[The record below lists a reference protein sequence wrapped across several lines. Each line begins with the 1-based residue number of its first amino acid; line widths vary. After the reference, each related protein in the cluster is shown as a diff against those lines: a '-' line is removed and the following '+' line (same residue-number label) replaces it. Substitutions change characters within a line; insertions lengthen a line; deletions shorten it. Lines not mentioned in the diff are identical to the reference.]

1 MRRRSCAG
9 PAAGECGRG
18 GPEVRR
24 RWRAGNSSFAFRRR
38 RPRAGAAGRVAS
50 GPGAARRESDWF
62 PADGVVR
69 REGRLVRDPGG
80 PGREVPW
87 ANQRL
92 GPEVSDGRPAC
103 ARLPEET
110 ERLGCASGG
119 DPERA
124 ALGPERRGGS
134 RGFSVCWEPW
144 GPRELGVAPV
154 GERWEVGRP
163 REAGVRGDTERR
175 KGTEWGAIPPPP
187 FPRRAAA
194 VGGGRVCG
202 VETLN

>member
-18 GPEVRR
+18 WPEVRR

-38 RPRAGAAGRVAS
+38 RPRAGTAGRVAS

-119 DPERA
+119 DPELA
-124 ALGPERRGGS
+124 ALGPERRGAPGASRCAGS
-134 RGFSVCWEPW
+134 RGDRENWEWPLSERGGRW
-144 GPRELGVAPV
+144 GDPGRPGSGVTRSGGKAPSGVRTPPPNPREGQQRSEEEGSA
-154 GERWEVGRP
+154 GWRP
-163 REAGVRGDTERR
+163 
-175 KGTEWGAIPPPP
+175 
-187 FPRRAAA
+187 
-194 VGGGRVCG
+194 
-202 VETLN
+202 